1 MIILFLI
8 SSNTRMAEP
17 RTLSVAW
24 LPKGVLKSVPDKVN
38 LEEDELLEIKEKLG
52 NVKEDES
59 EEELESEDEKMEQNQ
74 VSDEKQAL
82 RPELEKVLS
91 KRKLSQKCIFESEK

>member
-1 MIILFLI
+1 
-8 SSNTRMAEP
+8 MAEP

-38 LEEDELLEIKEKLG
+38 LEEDELLEIKEKLE

-74 VSDEKQAL
+74 VSDEKKAL

-91 KRKLSQKCIFESEK
+91 ERKLCQKCIFESKFFLKSSFLSQ

>member
-1 MIILFLI
+1 
-8 SSNTRMAEP
+8 MAEP

-59 EEELESEDEKMEQNQ
+59 EEELESEDEEMEQNRI
-74 VSDEKQAL
+74 SDEKKAL
-82 RPELEKVLS
+82 RPELEKVLWE
-91 KRKLSQKCIFESEK
+91 RKNVKNAFLSQKSF

>member
-1 MIILFLI
+1 
-8 SSNTRMAEP
+8 MAEP

-59 EEELESEDEKMEQNQ
+59 EEELESEDEEMEQNQ
-74 VSDEKQAL
+74 VSDEKKAL
-82 RPELEKVLS
+82 RPELEKVPWG
-91 KRKLSQKCIFESEK
+91 KNYVKKAFFSQKSI

>member
-1 MIILFLI
+1 
-8 SSNTRMAEP
+8 MAEP

-52 NVKEDES
+52 KVNDDES
-59 EEELESEDEKMEQNQ
+59 EEELKSDEEEMEVQ
-74 VSDEKQAL
+74 VSDEKKS
-82 RPELEKVLS
+82 PPT
-91 KRKLSQKCIFESEK
+91 

>member
-1 MIILFLI
+1 
-8 SSNTRMAEP
+8 MAEP

-59 EEELESEDEKMEQNQ
+59 EEELESEDEEMEQNRI
-74 VSDEKQAL
+74 SDEKKAL
-82 RPELEKVLS
+82 RPELEKVLWE
-91 KRKLSQKCIFESEK
+91 RKKCQKCVFESKMFLKNSFSSRKS